1 MPETSLVVQEL
12 RALTSAEFHTLAA
25 VPPEVEWFANIT
37 NPRTRAAYEQD
48 VKDFARFVGIQT
60 PEECRHVARA
70 HVIAWRKELEA
81 KGLAESS
88 IRRKLSALSSF
99 FDALCERNAV
109 RDNPVHGVERPKA
122 SSHEGLTPALS
133 DAQARRLLNAPSP
146 DTLKGKR
153 DRAIL
158 STLAHHALR
167 RAELCGLRVKDI
179 QQRHGLVHLR
189 IHGKRGKLRF
199 IPMHPEA
206 QRMVTEYLAAAGHG
220 EDMDGPLF
228 RPVKNNTTKKMRKPI
243 SPRAVLRD
251 VVQLYARATG
261 LSLEVQGLCTHSLRA
276 TGATNAL
283 EHGADIAEVQVWLG
297 HADISTTRLYDHRRR
312 RPEES
317 PTFRV
322 RF

>member
-1 MPETSLVVQEL
+1 MADTSLVTQTG
-12 RALTSAEFHTLAA
+12 RALTAAQFHTLAA

-37 NPRTRAAYEQD
+37 NPRTRAAYEMD
-48 VKDFARFVGIQT
+48 VKAFARFVGIQT

-133 DAQARRLLNAPSP
+133 DAQARRLLNAPP
-146 DTLKGKR
+146 ADTLKGKR

-167 RAELCGLRVKDI
+167 RAELCSLKVKDV

-189 IHGKRGKLRF
+189 VHGKRGKLRF

-220 EDMDGPLF
+220 EDRDGPLF
-228 RPVKNNTTKKMRKPI
+228 RPVKNNATKQLRKPI

-251 VVQLYARATG
+251 VVQLYARETG
-261 LSLEVQGLCTHSLRA
+261 LSHEVQGLCTHSLRA

>member
-1 MPETSLVVQEL
+1 MHSTNVVSTEE
-12 RALTSAEFHTLAA
+12 RALTAAQFQTLAE
-25 VPPEVEWFANIT
+25 VPPEIEWFANFT
-37 NPRTRAAYEQD
+37 NPRTRVAYEVD
-48 VKDFARFVGIQT
+48 VKAFARFVGIRT
-60 PEECRHVARA
+60 PEECRIVTRA
-70 HVIAWRKELEA
+70 HVIAWRKDLEGR
-81 KGLAESS
+81 GLTDAT

-109 RDNPVHGVERPKA
+109 KDNPVHGVERPKA
-122 SSHEGLTPALS
+122 SSHEGLTPALI
-133 DAQARRLLNAPSP
+133 DAQARRLLNAPSA

-167 RAELCGLRVKDI
+167 RAELCSLKVKDV

-189 IHGKRGKLRF
+189 IHGKRGKMRF
-199 IPMHPEA
+199 IPMHQEA
-206 QRMVTEYLAAAGHG
+206 QRLVTEYLDAAKHG
-220 EDMDGPLF
+220 EDLDGPLF
-228 RPVKNNTTKKMRKPI
+228 RPVKNNTTRQLRKPLN
-243 SPRAVLRD
+243 PRSVLRD
-251 VVQLYARATG
+251 VVRHYAQAIG
-261 LSLEVQGLCTHSLRA
+261 LVQEVQGICTHSLRA

-283 EHGADIAEVQVWLG
+283 DHGADIAEVQVWLG